1 MKALFLLAA
10 CSASPLAQP
19 LPPRTPST
27 GVAPVGWINPRPALL
42 CESSTR
48 LTYVYPEWVCL

>member
-1 MKALFLLAA
+1 VKWLLLAA
-10 CSASPLAQP
+10 CSAAP
-19 LPPRTPST
+19 LPPQQPRPYS